1 MPEIAERSTD
11 IGIAQSTVRNGALSD
26 RCTEQAATLDEK
38 LNVATAVNHS
48 LTEYAQFV
56 NQSESLSIGPAQYRV
71 SSPKRRTRSNHPT
84 PPTGSGLACGEHA
97 ERLSS
102 EYHESQI
109 IWAR

>member
-56 NQSESLSIGPAQYRV
+56 NQSEIPEHRTGAV
-71 SSPKRRTRSNHPT
+71 SSFIAKAADEVE
-84 PPTGSGLACGEHA
+84 PPYAADRFRPGLRG
-97 ERLSS
+97 
-102 EYHESQI
+102 
-109 IWAR
+109 AR